1 MPNIHVLPV
10 HLVNKIAAGEVIERP
25 ASIVKELVE
34 NSIDAHARRI
44 DVTIEDG
51 GMRLIAISD
60 NGSGMGSDDLA
71 LAFVP
76 HATSKLTGEDDLFA
90 INTMGFRGEALAS
103 IASVSHAH
111 IRTKKNTD
119 ASNADPQSPGIA
131 LPGLSAPALT
141 ESENGAD
148 TENVAFEIDASGE
161 TLGQVRPCA
170 APAGTTVTIRD
181 LFFNTPARRKF
192 MKSAPTELGH
202 ITEQIIRLALPHP
215 HVAFTLTHN
224 GRTVQNLPATTSTLQ
239 RVADVF
245 GKELAD
251 GLIPVAARSGRGC
264 AVQGIIGRPSAARA
278 SANWQYFFLNG
289 RYIRDRLLSHAL
301 KEAYRGVIEPSRW
314 PVAFVFL
321 SLDPAEVDV
330 NVHPTKVEVRFRDS
344 QSIHGQLLA
353 ALRETL
359 NRANLAPSAQF
370 AQTGELAEPPAIAD
384 PQATAGSQA
393 IAGLPVPGE
402 SLAISQTGDTSGA
415 PADDEKKHSLR
426 QALVDFF
433 TSIPAPQPALQFG
446 EDARPRWAPRS
457 DFSTGGF
464 GHAQPPDA
472 PAHASVQDAQ
482 LAPPRGPDTRDPQE
496 TPAQVA
502 PPVAPAPAVATGSPA
517 GQTSVFQLHNAYII
531 AADAD
536 GLIIID
542 QHALHER
549 LVYNDLH
556 RRLAEG
562 PLMSQRLLIPQT
574 VNVSPAQLSAA
585 QDHTDLLNRLGLELE
600 PFGPNTL
607 AIQRLPVLLTSR
619 GANVMAFVREVLDRL
634 VGGGP
639 AEAENMLEELLE
651 MMACKAAVKAGD
663 PLSPAEM
670 EALLARRLDCEKG
683 SSCPHGRP
691 TTLKLPLK
699 DLEKQ
704 FKRT

>member
-1 MPNIHVLPV
+1 M
-10 HLVNKIAAGEVIERP
+10 
-25 ASIVKELVE
+25 
-34 NSIDAHARRI
+34 
-44 DVTIEDG
+44 
-51 GMRLIAISD
+51 
-60 NGSGMGSDDLA
+60 
-71 LAFVP
+71 
-76 HATSKLTGEDDLFA
+76 
-90 INTMGFRGEALAS
+90 
-103 IASVSHAH
+103 
-111 IRTKKNTD
+111 
-119 ASNADPQSPGIA
+119 
-131 LPGLSAPALT
+131 
-141 ESENGAD
+141 NGAD
-148 TENVAFEIDASGE
+148 TDTAAFEIDASGE

-202 ITEQIIRLALPHP
+202 ITEQIVRLALPHP
-215 HVAFTLTHN
+215 QVAFTLTHN

-251 GLIPVAARSGRGC
+251 GLISIAARSGHGC

-359 NRANLAPSAQF
+359 NRANLAPNAQF
-370 AQTGELAEPPAIAD
+370 IQTGELAKSPAIAD
-384 PQATAGSQA
+384 PQADAGSQEL
-393 IAGLPVPGE
+393 AGSSPSGE
-402 SLAISQTGDTSGA
+402 SLAISQTGDTGST
-415 PADDEKKHSLR
+415 PADAEKQHSLR

-433 TSIPAPQPALQFG
+433 TSIPAPQPTLQFG
-446 EDARPRWAPRS
+446 EEARPRWEPRR

-464 GHAQPPDA
+464 GNAQTPEA
-472 PAHASVQDAQ
+472 PATTQEGQ
-482 LAPPRGPDTRDPQE
+482 FTPLRGPGAGSGDE
-496 TPAQVA
+496 APAQVA
-502 PPVAPAPAVATGSPA
+502 PHPAPTAAPTASAGSSTAQAT
-517 GQTSVFQLHNAYII
+517 VFQLHNAYII
-531 AADAD
+531 AADDD
-536 GLIIID
+536 GLIIVD

-549 LVYNDLH
+549 LIYNDLH
-556 RRLAEG
+556 HRLAEG

-585 QDHTDLLNRLGLELE
+585 QDHADLLNTLGLELE

-634 VGGGP
+634 GGGGP
-639 AEAENMLEELLE
+639 AQAENMLEELLE